1 MGVSGSFI
9 LNIVTV
15 NDPVPVPEPH
25 PSEGSYHWS
34 FERFV
39 TTIYL
44 PCRVSNRNRKFSRT
58 LRFVCVGLIPLTIA
72 PFAAGSLNPVMD
84 AVLCSLL
91 VAHSHIGFQ

>member
-1 MGVSGSFI
+1 M
-9 LNIVTV
+9 
-15 NDPVPVPEPH
+15 NDPAPIPEPH

-39 TTIYL
+39 LPSAYYNIDTTPSDSLRHAQRKTPTNIYL
-44 PCRVSNRNRKFSRT
+44 R
-58 LRFVCVGLIPLTIA
+58 LVCVGLVPLTFA

-84 AVLCSLL
+84 AILCSLI